1 MFGLVAKYL
10 FKQVLMGM
18 ALSILIILGFIIS
31 ATWFRLSSDLSFGEK
46 VLELVGVHLVVM
58 HLLVPL
64 ITFLGVTIGLGRLLV
79 NRELISI
86 YSTGHGRRWVLAMI
100 ALPVVIITLMQT
112 VVFDHPMVKPLY
124 LAERDFEREQTTIWY
139 HFDQHIFLAQETE
152 PKTIRHFQLQNEQII
167 AFGDDNKAQ
176 LSPLHAEA
184 AAAQRLIEQYA
195 PEREDR
201 FAIVAAGAPKPD
213 LSWSLMA
220 LLTTQFSASTWA
232 QSPELNQLLA
242 DRFIHW
248 SWSLPLIWMLVGLLS
263 NFSRH
268 VALSSLVGLALL
280 GLFIAGVGSEA
291 ANMLASKLG
300 AAEPVR
306 MLIPLLISTLT
317 AWGILRLQ
325 T

>member
-1 MFGLVAKYL
+1 MFGLVAQYL

-18 ALSILIILGFIIS
+18 ALSALIILGFIIT
-31 ATWFRLSSDLSFGEK
+31 ATWFRMSGELSFGEK
-46 VLELVGVHLVVM
+46 VLELIGINLVVL

-64 ITFLGVTIGLGRLLV
+64 VTFLGVTIGVGRLLV

-86 YSTGHGRRWVLAMI
+86 YSAGQGRRWVLAMI

-112 VVFDHPMVKPLY
+112 VVFDHPAVKPLY
-124 LAERDFEREQTTIWY
+124 LAERDFSRDQTTIWY
-139 HFDQHIFLAQETE
+139 RFDQHLFLAQETE
-152 PKTIRHFQLQNEQII
+152 PKRIRHFQLNQHQII
-167 AFGDDNKAQ
+167 AFGDADQAQ
-176 LSPLHAEA
+176 LSPLHADSA
-184 AAAQRLIEQYA
+184 SAQRLVEEATQQ
-195 PEREDR
+195 RQDH

-213 LSWSLMA
+213 ISWSLLA
-220 LLTTQFSASTWA
+220 LLTTQFSASPWA
-232 QSPELNQLLA
+232 QSPELNRLLA
-242 DRFIHW
+242 DRFIQW
-248 SWSLPLIWMLVGLLS
+248 SWSLPLVWMLIGLLS

-291 ANMLASKLG
+291 ANLLASKLG
-300 AAEPVR
+300 ASELVR

-317 AWGILRLQ
+317 AWGIVRYQ